1 MKRPKPKPFVPGLVR
16 GQLQLRSP
24 LRDACTVEVTLT
36 PELPCRIPLDYP
48 SHAETPNEKS
58 KRQLARSMPKVRVS
72 KAIVQFTLKTGD
84 WIL

>member
-24 LRDACTVEVTLT
+24 LREGCQVEITYT
-36 PELPCRIPLDYP
+36 PILPERIPLDYP
-48 SHAETPNEKS
+48 FHAETPNEKS
-58 KRQLARSMPKVRVS
+58 KRQLARLTPKVHINRAV
-72 KAIVQFTLKTGD
+72 VPFTLKIGE